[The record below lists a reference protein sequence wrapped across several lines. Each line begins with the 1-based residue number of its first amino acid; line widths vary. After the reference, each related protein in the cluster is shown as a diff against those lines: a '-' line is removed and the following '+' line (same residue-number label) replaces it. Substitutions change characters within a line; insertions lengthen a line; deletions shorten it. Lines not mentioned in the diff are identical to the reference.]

1 MPCCWSSVAFFCAN
15 ALIYTLAHLLNCTL
29 YLLSQSS
36 NMSTQRRSVLKKIM
50 ASVAGIAG
58 IGLGAKA
65 MGTAKP
71 EKETNSITYDQDVP
85 LFAGSTKFNGLVFI
99 AGKGAH
105 FDGDIKA
112 HTDHVLKEL
121 ETELKKAGSSMEKV
135 LKVNVYLN
143 DIADYKAMNE
153 VYKGRFGKNP
163 PVRTT
168 VAVAKGGV
176 PGDSLVEID
185 CIAYV

>member
-1 MPCCWSSVAFFCAN
+1 MISQRRN
-15 ALIYTLAHLLNCTL
+15 AL
-29 YLLSQSS
+29 
-36 NMSTQRRSVLKKIM
+36 KKLF
-50 ASVAGIAG
+50 ATVAGTV
-58 IGLGAKA
+58 GLGLFAKA
-65 MGTAKP
+65 GTAAPAPDKKE
-71 EKETNSITYDQDVP
+71 EKDVYNVVDDQDVP
-85 LFAGSTKFNGLVFI
+85 LFSGATKFKGLVFI

-105 FDGDIKA
+105 FAGDIKA

-121 ETELKKAGSSMEKV
+121 EKELLAAGSSMEKV
-135 LKVNVYLN
+135 LKVNVYLD
-143 DIADYKAMNE
+143 DIKDYKDMNE
-153 VYKGRFGKNP
+153 VYKGRFGKKP

>member
-1 MPCCWSSVAFFCAN
+1 M
-15 ALIYTLAHLLNCTL
+15 
-29 YLLSQSS
+29 Q
-36 NMSTQRRSVLKKIM
+36 TQRRSALKKII
-50 ASVAGIAG
+50 ASVAGT
-58 IGLGAKA
+58 IGLGFLANA
-65 MGTAKP
+65 EKP
-71 EKETNSITYDQDVP
+71 IHAEKEVFNTELDQDVP
-85 LFAGSTKFNGLVFI
+85 LFSGATKFNGMVFI

-105 FDGDIKA
+105 FEGDIKA

-121 ETELKKAGSSMEKV
+121 EKELINAGSSMEKV
-135 LKVNVYLN
+135 LKVTVFLN

-153 VYKGRFGKNP
+153 VYKGRFGNKP

-176 PGDSLVEID
+176 PGDSLVEMD